1 MDDYL
6 IGKALLEGLTKVS
19 SMFIHDSLLIPEL
32 ARIKLASREISQAP
46 HTMII
51 SNAKILCYFV

>member
-19 SMFIHDSLLIPEL
+19 SMFIHGSLLIPEL
-32 ARIKLASREISQAP
+32 ARIKLASHEFLRHQ
-46 HTMII
+46 HTQW
-51 SNAKILCYFV
+51 